1 MYWGH
6 YVNQSKDHQ
15 LVILMTHQLYVNDD
29 PIKCT
34 EHKKLTVN
42 EHVDTFINQVP
53 RPQKCYWACAMHE
66 CQVNTVL

>member
-1 MYWGH
+1 
-6 YVNQSKDHQ
+6 
-15 LVILMTHQLYVNDD
+15 MTHQLYVNDD